1 MDATDELWIAKSGF
15 NLLDYL
21 NCACRTLC
29 FTCSANE
36 ALIYFGWDGFAV
48 FDFVDAYWAGVNTG
62 FASSALFFI
71 NHYFYHF
78 SYLL

>member
-1 MDATDELWIAKSGF
+1 MDTAGGLWIVKGGF
-15 NLLDYL
+15 SLLDYL
-21 NCACRTLC
+21 NGACGALC

-36 ALIYFGWDGFAV
+36 AFIYFGWDGFAV
-48 FDFVDAYWAGVNTG
+48 FDFVDAYWAGVNAG
-62 FASSALFFI
+62 FASSALVFI